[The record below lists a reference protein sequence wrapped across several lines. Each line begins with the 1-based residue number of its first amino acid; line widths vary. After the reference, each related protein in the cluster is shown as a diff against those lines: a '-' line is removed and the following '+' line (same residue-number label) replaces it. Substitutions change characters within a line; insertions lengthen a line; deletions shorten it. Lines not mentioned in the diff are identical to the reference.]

1 MVRTAFSFED
11 REDLAVWHVR
21 QENIHA
27 VMETEVFC
35 RKEDM
40 LLIHYEA
47 PDGSRRHNR
56 LWNGGNVWGTVKLY
70 DKRDGEQIPVDEIE
84 ATYIG
89 CEYGEYA
96 ETE

>member
-1 MVRTAFSFED
+1 MDRRLLGVFWYEGKEYDFNFSKLHLMVRTAFSFED
-11 REDLAVWHVR
+11 RKDLAVWHVR

-27 VMETEVFC
+27 VMGMEVFC

-56 LWNGGNVWGTVKLY
+56 LWNGGNG
-70 DKRDGEQIPVDEIE
+70 
-84 ATYIG
+84 
-89 CEYGEYA
+89 
-96 ETE
+96 